1 MAIQRLSRLAH
12 RAGAV
17 VGQCTFDAGLDQ
29 EDTDRK
35 AKRVC
40 RPLAQWQNSDY
51 IARNFRCPRILLMLL
66 RTSLLLALVL
76 GWVGAAQAQLP
87 DSSHDGLNRLT
98 GAASVVACS
107 GTDKKDPP

>member
-1 MAIQRLSRLAH
+1 
-12 RAGAV
+12 
-17 VGQCTFDAGLDQ
+17 
-29 EDTDRK
+29 
-35 AKRVC
+35 
-40 RPLAQWQNSDY
+40 
-51 IARNFRCPRILLMLL
+51 MLL